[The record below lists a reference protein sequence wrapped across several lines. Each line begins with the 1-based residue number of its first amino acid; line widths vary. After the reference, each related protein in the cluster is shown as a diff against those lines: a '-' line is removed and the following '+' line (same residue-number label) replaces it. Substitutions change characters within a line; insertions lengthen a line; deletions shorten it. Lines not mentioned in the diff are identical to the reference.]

1 MLAKKV
7 LEINPHHGVMKVL
20 LERVKGVSEGA
31 EVSSETKEYVDL
43 LF

>member
-1 MLAKKV
+1 MLAKKN

-20 LERVKGVSEGA
+20 LERVKNATDGA
-31 EVSSETKEYVDL
+31 VDAETQEYVDL